1 MKYVLPVLGLI
12 VMGVAC
18 YVVAR
23 GGYGVEAIII
33 VVGNSMWVMGAKR
46 IGVMS
51 NLYEKQ
57 DSTGGAL

>member
-1 MKYVLPVLGLI
+1 VKYIIPVLGLF
-12 VMGVAC
+12 VMFVAC

-23 GGYGVEAIII
+23 GGFGVEAIII
-33 VVGNSMWVMGAKR
+33 VAGNSVWVLGAKK
-46 IGVMS
+46 IGSLS